1 MHAEAVRN
9 MAQSARRTMILTES
23 KKFSQVGVVPLLSY
37 NELDTIYT
45 DDKISD
51 EAKKNWKPS
60 TFKLFWQLQQNN
72 F

>member
-51 EAKKNWKPS
+51 EAKK
-60 TFKLFWQLQQNN
+60 KLEAVNVQIVLATPAE
-72 F
+72 